1 MTGTLLVLVLFLAC
15 AVASLIGIIASMSR
29 LLRRLGQAGTALYLA
44 GYWKAEGV
52 SAYNA
57 DLLWQELRD
66 ALGMPAGTATLHG
79 VGDPYY
85 ASTKSTAF

>member
-1 MTGTLLVLVLFLAC
+1 MTLNMTGTLFALVLFLVC
-15 AVASLIGIIASMSR
+15 AVASLLGIIASMGR
-29 LLRRLGQAGTALYLA
+29 LLRRLGTAGTALYLA

-66 ALGMPAGTATLHG
+66 ALCIPAGTATLHG
-79 VGDPYY
+79 V
-85 ASTKSTAF
+85 